1 MSAIEIT
8 RDFEKKFQEK
18 RMIYIKTK
26 TVRELKSIAKEKV
39 LRGYYKLNK
48 ADLVAL
54 LLEQSAEDIPTR
66 PPRAWREKRR
76 PAIPVKIISSLQEWM
91 NLRKKR

>member
-8 RDFEKKFQEK
+8 RNFEKKIQEK

-54 LLEQSAEDIPTR
+54 LLEQSAEEILTR

-76 PAIPVKIISSLQEWM
+76 PALPVKIISSLQEWM